1 MTEKVNAENYEEEV
15 RERLTNGTKFY
26 HGSDQKFTKFELGN
40 YGKNGVAG
48 GRGIYITSSKKFAD
62 QYTGNNDKTGYLYQV
77 GFKPGREL
85 SAKKLTLTKKEISR
99 YVTILDRK
107 YNYLENWG
115 DVEFEGRQAV
125 KNEAVSGL
133 MESNSNDVDLYNEVI
148 NEVGG
153 QPEALHALRQVDHFT
168 HSIVPHD
175 ESRSDYDEVVVLNPN
190 DLKIRKT
197 ETRAPKQN
205 LTRDLK
211 AGIQGIGG
219 ISLKTNLTR

>member
-1 MTEKVNAENYEEEV
+1 MTEKAVVENYEEEV
-15 RERLTNGTKFY
+15 KARLINGTKFY
-26 HGSDQKFTKFELGN
+26 HGSDQKFTKFDLEN

-62 QYTGNNDKTGYLYQV
+62 QYTGNIDKTGYLYQV
-77 GFKPGREL
+77 DFKPGREL
-85 SAKKLTLTKKEISR
+85 SAKKLTLTKREVSR

-133 MESNSNDVDLYNEVI
+133 MEGNSNDVDLYNEVI

-153 QPEALHALRQVDHFT
+153 QPEALHALRQVANFT
-168 HSIVPHD
+168 HSIVTHD

-190 DLKIRKT
+190 DLKIQKMEIRT
-197 ETRAPKQN
+197 PKQN
-205 LTRDLK
+205 LKQGLK

-219 ISLKTNLTR
+219 INPKDKLTR